1 VRDSFPYARVLRER
15 ERERGK
21 RKKEKEKEKENGH
34 FLYRFLLLI
43 KGSDNEN

>member
-1 VRDSFPYARVLRER
+1 VKKNTSE
-15 ERERGK
+15 GK
-21 RKKEKEKEKENGH
+21 RKSEGEREKEKEKENGH